1 MFFFTA
7 SFNLIIPELNEFI
20 TNLDGAHLKGMIIG
34 LFTVSA
40 GISRPFSGKLAD
52 NIGRKKV
59 MLTGGLV
66 CVIISLLYPISF
78 SIWFF
83 LLLRFLHGFS
93 AGFFPTGATALVTDI
108 LPEKVRGSG
117 MGLWG
122 TFISLGIGFGQ
133 ALSSL
138 TAKQFG
144 MNGLFIA
151 ASLLSV
157 VSLLFLFKV
166 EETLVPV
173 KRFHPE
179 QLRLKSDEIIERH
192 VIPVAII
199 MFLSAICSGIIFVLS
214 PEIAK
219 FLHIEDKGW
228 FFLWYVLSTI
238 GVRLFAGKVSDKIGR
253 RETLLIGMIVLTV
266 SMVIIGFSHSTLWF
280 TLSAVLFGVA
290 TGISSPTIFAWTADL
305 SPEHRR
311 GIGAGTMFIALEA
324 GIFFGSVMT
333 NVFYTNRLDSILF
346 VFLFGAAMAFLCV
359 VYLIWHMARRTSK
372 F

>member
-20 TNLDGAHLKGMIIG
+20 TQLDGAHLKGIIIA

-40 GISRPFSGKLAD
+40 GISRPFSGKLSD
-52 NIGRKKV
+52 HIGRKKV
-59 MLTGGLV
+59 MLIGGIV
-66 CVIISLLYPISF
+66 CIVVSLLYPISF

-93 AGFFPTGATALVTDI
+93 AGFFPTGATALITDI
-108 LPEKVRGSG
+108 LPEKIRGSG

-133 ALSSL
+133 GLSSI
-138 TAKQFG
+138 TANQFG
-144 MNGLFIA
+144 MNGLFFA

-157 VSLLFLFKV
+157 VSLLLLIKV

-173 KRFHPE
+173 ERFQAKH
-179 QLRLKSDEIIERH
+179 LHIKSDEIIERN
-192 VIPVAII
+192 VTPVAII

-214 PEIAK
+214 PEMAD
-219 FLHIEDKGW
+219 FLKIPDKGW

-266 SMVIIGFSHSTLWF
+266 SMVVIGFSHSTLWF

-324 GIFFGSVMT
+324 GIFAGSLIT
-333 NVFYTNRLDSILF
+333 NQLYTNQLNSILNI
-346 VFLFGAAMAFLCV
+346 FLFGAAMAFLCV
-359 VYLIWHMARRTSK
+359 VYLIWHMATKKSK
-372 F
+372 H